1 MAYRYTLK
9 QNLKEEGRLEFQN
22 RRITAFKEIEERL
35 NNIYKLVDIAE
46 KETVQYYNE
55 NPQSYA
61 VVYGT
66 DLILDY
72 IQDIEDLLTTN
83 KE

>member
-22 RRITAFKEIEERL
+22 RRIAAFKEVEERL

>member
-22 RRITAFKEIEERL
+22 RRITAFKEVEERL